1 MSLCQLL
8 VGWLPPSYI
17 IFWRS
22 FPYNLGQFSSNK
34 NIVAKQKISCTF
46 RSKNEEATSN
56 SLSLSTNTLPIPKGM
71 FGYILVCTLTYAVQL
86 TYIGSM

>member
-34 NIVAKQKISCTF
+34 NIVAKQKFLVHFEVKMKKPRAIHFHSQRTLC
-46 RSKNEEATSN
+46 
-56 SLSLSTNTLPIPKGM
+56 LSLRVC
-71 FGYILVCTLTYAVQL
+71 LVTY
-86 TYIGSM
+86 